1 MIDRGVLPE
10 RAARRAARGAAARE
24 PVLPRAKRQ
33 PGVPA
38 AGPRGG
44 A

>member
-10 RAARRAARGAAARE
+10 RAARPAARCAAAGH
-24 PVLPRAKRQ
+24 PVLPSPIRQ
-33 PGVPA
+33 PVVPA